1 MAAFDFGS
9 KVDPRLFDS
18 YVNVSFSLNV
28 REYIE
33 QAWNMFKEHTGE
45 FVGFTLVIFVATAVS
60 SRISTAGSLIIS
72 AAAAS
77 FYAGYAIVAF
87 RLLSGQSFQFS
98 DFFRGFNYFLP
109 LFLAGLAGGFLVG
122 VGLILLLVPGIYL
135 EVCYMFTTF
144 LIIDYRMDFWQAMET
159 SRRIIS
165 KHWFTFFGFSFV
177 LFAINLLGVLAL
189 GIGTFV
195 TIPVSACAT
204 AIAYKKL
211 MGLHSAEW

>member
-9 KVDPRLFDS
+9 KVDPRLFDT
-18 YVNVSFSLNV
+18 YVNASFSLNV
-28 REYIE
+28 REYLA
-33 QAWNMFKEHTGE
+33 QAWNMFKEHAGE
-45 FVGFTLVIFVATAVS
+45 FVGFTLVIFVASAVS
-60 SRISTAGSLIIS
+60 SRISAAGSLIIS
-72 AAAAS
+72 AVAAS
-77 FYAGYAIVAF
+77 FYAGYAIAAF
-87 RLLSGQSFQFS
+87 RLLTGQSFQFS
-98 DFFRGFNYFLP
+98 DFFKGFNYFLP

-135 EVCYMFTTF
+135 AVCYMFTTF

-165 KHWFTFFGFSFV
+165 KHWFTFFGFFLI
-177 LFAINLLGVLAL
+177 LFAINFLGVLAL

-204 AIAYKKL
+204 AIAYKEL
-211 MGLHSAEW
+211 MGLYSADW